1 MQSNSNSDG
10 ASPNPL
16 WDTRE
21 KRPIQA
27 SALHYAGLKD
37 VYRPGRRV
45 DGALAGIDD
54 NAAFL
59 RRCEFIQ
66 RKLVYLSAGHIP
78 SRSRWE
84 LKIALGKHLYE
95 DAEATTALRS
105 RILELRKGPRAL
117 SRVPSQSLALLMEEL
132 LHAASDTELVLGLYE
147 VMKPALLAAYQRH
160 MRETQQVADQP
171 TIRILRQICWDLEEQ
186 LRWGKQAI
194 TELVDEAGKRSE
206 ATEFKE
212 KIHELLTAAGGISG
226 QEGEA
231 APVPLRRWR
240 SQNAFSLPMQAIRDE
255 HFPGTVHYRTGA
267 AEYAKD
273 KVEETVYWFMRIRQE
288 EMEVVELL
296 GSVIWQTQD
305 QPWEWTADVARH
317 LWDEDRHAMLGQIA
331 LEAEGI
337 DWMSYPQHTS
347 IYDAHVQRLPSAQHA
362 YLWAI
367 ESMQMPKEG
376 KRAEYEFARDKA
388 QHPLWT
394 QFSDYDWADEV
405 VHVHIGDKRVPE
417 LYDSDEGFAQR
428 VGQQALDEWWATTES
443 AQQEHLDRV
452 PVESMRPGE
461 STRPYGS

>member
-1 MQSNSNSDG
+1 MQSSDDNR
-10 ASPNPL
+10 ASGNML
-16 WDTRE
+16 WGTRE
-21 KRPIQA
+21 KQPIQP

-37 VYRPGRRV
+37 VYRLGLTI
-45 DGALAGIDD
+45 DGKPAGVDD

-66 RKLVYLSAGHIP
+66 RKLVYIEAAHIP

-84 LKIALGKHLYE
+84 LKNALGKHLYE
-95 DAEATTALRS
+95 DAEATTAFRS
-105 RILELRKGPRAL
+105 RILELRNSSSVLG
-117 SRVPSQSLALLMEEL
+117 RVSSQSLALLMEEL
-132 LHAASDTELVLGLYE
+132 LHAASDAELVLGLYE
-147 VMKPALLAAYQRH
+147 VVKPALLATYERH
-160 MRETQQVADQP
+160 MHETQQVADQP
-171 TIRILRQICWDLEEQ
+171 TIRILRQACWDLEEQ

-194 TELVDEAGKRSE
+194 TELVDEAGKRAE

-212 KIHELLTAAGGISG
+212 KIHELMSAAGGVSG
-226 QEGEA
+226 REEQA
-231 APVPLRRWR
+231 ASVSLRRWR

-255 HFPGTVHYRTGA
+255 RFPGTIHYRAGA
-267 AEYAKD
+267 AEYAGSR
-273 KVEETVYWFMRIRQE
+273 VEETLYWFMRIRQE
-288 EMEVVELL
+288 EMEVSELL
-296 GSVIWQTQD
+296 GSVIWQNQD

-317 LWDEDRHAMLGQIA
+317 LWDETRHALLGQAA

-347 IYDAHVQRLPSAQHA
+347 IYDTHVERLPSAQHA

-394 QFSDYDWADEV
+394 QFQDYDWADEV

-417 LYDSDEGFAQR
+417 LYDNDEKFAGR
-428 VGQQALDEWWATTES
+428 VGQQALDEWWAITEG
-443 AQQEHLDRV
+443 AQQEHLDRT
-452 PVESMRPGE
+452 PVQSIRPGE
-461 STRPYGS
+461 SSRPYGS